1 MYLLG
6 GQRRA
11 RDVAPAGITDH
22 GGEIANQKNNLVA
35 QILQLTHFIEY
46 NGMPQMNV
54 GRGGVEPQLDAQ
66 RGARSPAAGKL
77 AGKLGL
83 DQQFVATTLGDTQIR
98 FNFGCYRGIWRNHKS
113 EERRV
118 G

>member
-46 NGMPQMNV
+46 KGMPQMNV
-54 GRGGVEPQLDAQ
+54 GRGGVEPQLDVQ
-66 RGARSPAAGKL
+66 RGARSSAAGKL
-77 AGKLGL
+77 AGKFRLCP
-83 DQQFVATTLGDTQIR
+83 QFFANTLCETNVVVTPCG
-98 FNFGCYRGIWRNHKS
+98 K
-113 EERRV
+113 
-118 G
+118 

>member
-11 RDVAPAGITDH
+11 RDVAPAGITAH

-35 QILQLTHFIEY
+35 QIFQVTPFIEY
-46 NGMPQMNV
+46 NGIPQMNV
-54 GRGGVEPQLDAQ
+54 GHGGADHQLAAQ
-66 RGARSPAAGKL
+66 RGARHPAEGKL

-83 DQQFVATTLGDTQIR
+83 APQIVETTLGQSTTPS
-98 FNFGCYRGIWRNHKS
+98 NSW
-113 EERRV
+113 
-118 G
+118 